1 VSISR
6 RWSNEGR
13 SIVPAVQI
21 NSEDDICRFG
31 YVGLVLASI
40 VDIWTME
47 TFDQSFAGILSLSYL
62 FAPHPIA
69 KASVAR
75 SLMHI

>member
-6 RWSNEGR
+6 RRSNEGR
-13 SIVPAVQI
+13 SMVPAVQI

-47 TFDQSFAGILSLSYL
+47 TFD
-62 FAPHPIA
+62 
-69 KASVAR
+69 
-75 SLMHI
+75 